1 MKRLLSI
8 IICAAVTTA
17 LSSCSVSTEE
27 SGDTSA
33 LMSDLPDTSEVVS
46 AENTISDTEK
56 YSETEEAV
64 TEKTET
70 EASVREVSS
79 QQEGSGSQS
88 DENSTDETS
97 PEISEFSMSLDG
109 LNDYTR
115 SRVVLARKQIKSM
128 LDRTGTDEI
137 PEINLRSGGWLPKVA
152 VESWQVVDERYENYR
167 YEVTVRLEVSESES
181 EFITVG
187 TDDYLILYQP
197 HEDRKFL
204 PFRKV
209 GEFDEEKLLPCWDDK
224 RYLDFCGNFSCFFR
238 KLFGGDVV
246 TDFSEPDMSNASW
259 WTLCNASQ
267 AAYWYYPGLGFCMT
281 YDEFDEAMQSLYGF
295 SADALGIKESN
306 IYNAENDTINV
317 PEKGTSW
324 LYGYLADESFDEE
337 TGIRTATMEYYEDA
351 FYLVP
356 SQTYRYTVRENENG
370 SYTMLKLERLF
381 ASDRGILSDTV

>member
-1 MKRLLSI
+1 MKKLLSI
-8 IICAAVTTA
+8 IVCAAVTA
-17 LSSCSVSTEE
+17 LVSGCESSTEDA
-27 SGDTSA
+27 GGTSA
-33 LMSDLPDTSEVVS
+33 LQYNLSDTSETVS
-46 AENTISDTEK
+46 AETKVSDTEE

-64 TEKTET
+64 TVRTET
-70 EASVREVSS
+70 EAPAADVSS
-79 QQEGSGSQS
+79 QQEESVSP
-88 DENSTDETS
+88 
-97 PEISEFSMSLDG
+97 PEISEFPMSLDT

-115 SRVVLARKQIKSM
+115 NDVVLARKQIKSV
-128 LDRTGTDEI
+128 LDREGKAEYPLID
-137 PEINLRSGGWLPKVA
+137 LDGGDSYPKITLN
-152 VESWQVVDERYENYR
+152 SWQIVDERYEDYR
-167 YEVTVRLEVSESES
+167 YKVTVRLEVSESES

-204 PFRKV
+204 PLRKV
-209 GEFDEEKLLPCWDDK
+209 GEFDEEKLLPSWDDK
-224 RYLDFCGNFSCFFR
+224 RYLDFCNNFSCFFSE
-238 KLFGGDVV
+238 LFKGDVV

-267 AAYWYYPGLGFCMT
+267 AARWYYPGLDFVMT
-281 YDEFDEAMQSLYGF
+281 YDEFDEAVQSLYGF
-295 SADALGIKESN
+295 SADALGIKDSN
-306 IYNAENDTINV
+306 IYHAENDTIEI
-317 PEKGTSW
+317 PPKGTSW

-337 TGIRTATMEYYEDA
+337 TGIRTVTMEYYADA